1 MESDKL
7 AQAIKT
13 LVARFDIF
21 DYPLT
26 DFEIWQLV
34 SEKASYCE
42 VRKMLENPAPLET
55 TQGFYFLPNRIEIV
69 ETRQRRYRDAKRKI
83 ATARRRLGLISWLP
97 WIRLIT
103 LANSI
108 GSHNLKKESDIDLFV
123 ITKNNRVW
131 LVKFIATTILALTGQ
146 RPSARKTADTLCLS
160 FLTDESALDLSN
172 CRLNEADWYFSYW
185 LAGLVPLFGS
195 PDAYEKLVAANPWL
209 SKDLPNWQT
218 ACPVPQKR
226 FTRSQR
232 LAQSLSLWNIFE
244 KISKKMHLALLSS
257 QLKNSSDTSIIIND
271 HMLKLHS
278 LDRRAYFIASAKE
291 RLASL

>member
-1 MESDKL
+1 MENDNL

-26 DFEIWQLV
+26 DFEIWQLL

-42 VRKMLENPAPLET
+42 VRKMLENSAPLET

-83 ATARRRLGLISWLP
+83 TTARRRLSLISWLP
-97 WIRLIT
+97 WIRLIA

-108 GSHNLKKESDIDLFV
+108 GSHNLKAEADIDLFV
-123 ITKNNRVW
+123 IVKKNRIW
-131 LVKFIATTILALTGQ
+131 LVKFIATIILALSGQ
-146 RPSARKTADTLCLS
+146 RPSKRKTADTLCLS
-160 FLTDESALDLSN
+160 FLTDESALDLSV
-172 CRLNEADWYFSYW
+172 CRLNENDWYFTYW
-185 LAGLVPLFGS
+185 LAGLVPLFGTS
-195 PDAYEKLVAANPWL
+195 EAYEQLLKANAWL
-209 SKDLPNWQT
+209 YRDLPNWKIDC
-218 ACPVPQKR
+218 AVPQKR
-226 FTRSQR
+226 FTSSERS
-232 LAQSLSLWNIFE
+232 ASSLSIWNLFE
-244 KISKKMHLALLSS
+244 TLSKKFHLIVLSS
-257 QLKNSSDTSIIIND
+257 RLKNTKDTSIIIND